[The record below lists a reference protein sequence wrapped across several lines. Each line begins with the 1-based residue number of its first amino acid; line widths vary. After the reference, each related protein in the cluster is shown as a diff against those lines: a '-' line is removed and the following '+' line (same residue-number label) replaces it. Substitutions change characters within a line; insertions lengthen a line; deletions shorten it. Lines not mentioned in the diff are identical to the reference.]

1 MDTLILTLQLF
12 TSLPIKKA
20 VEVSDERLIRG
31 VALWPA
37 AGIVIGLFQALVF
50 CLADGIFPLQI
61 AAVLAL
67 MAELWMTR
75 GFHLDGLC
83 DTAMPYFLQEAGSG
97 CWEIMKD
104 SHIGTFG
111 VVAAVM
117 DLALKYLLVTAS
129 EVPVYMLLAAPVAG
143 KMVQGICMYRV
154 NYPREKGLG
163 KSYIGRVP
171 ASITVISV
179 AFGALWAG
187 GCLISADFTFPEAV
201 GHSGFVRRTGLA
213 VQETYGEGY
222 RRNDRRYFRGG
233 IGNNRDLFHA
243 AYGGSGRSWVRW
255 QFILYVME
263 KQSVM

>member
-12 TSLPIKKA
+12 TSLPIKKN

-83 DTAMPYFLQEAGSG
+83 DTADAVFSSRSQERML
-97 CWEIMKD
+97 EIMKD

-171 ASITVISV
+171 AGITVISV

-187 GCLISADFTFPEAV
+187 GCPGGR
-201 GHSGFVRRTGLA
+201 GHSGFMRRTGLA

>member
-83 DTAMPYFLQEAGSG
+83 DTADAVFSSRSRERML
-97 CWEIMKD
+97 EIMKD

-201 GHSGFVRRTGLA
+201 VIPVLCGGLA
-213 VQETYGEGY
+213 WLFRKHMVKVIGGMTGDTLGAASEITEIFFMLLMVALEGV
-222 RRNDRRYFRGG
+222 G
-233 IGNNRDLFHA
+233 
-243 AYGGSGRSWVRW
+243 
-255 QFILYVME
+255 
-263 KQSVM
+263 